1 MTWGTFIYS
10 AWIWEHCELL
20 QLFQLEPYKVW
31 PRVQTDSL
39 IFRLRMRGTR
49 PPNLNTHT
57 LFLRH
62 TARRATLQDILAA
75 YTTFNPQQQQ
85 QSPSSDIAYKYTP
98 THDRSRIQNSPN
110 ASFAFLSPS
119 TSLTGELAHL
129 THSLSRLCDG
139 PGAPLVFHRGP
150 NTHPVYALVVR
161 TQWARDYFGPDCC
174 SRWLRPAFYWS
185 GKAAAAG
192 GGTND
197 PESTF
202 WHVRDPQRLA
212 RKETSPAEAYAPFYA
227 PDANY
232 SLLLVDKDGADTLKD
247 HPDDARLYEYL
258 QAARVALQ
266 PTREERKVTW
276 CHYNQ
281 CGTDVAVKIVHPINC
296 GYFTKSQP
304 RQRFFVDRQQ
314 LCVTNQ
320 CMYFTLSPETD
331 LSAEFFCGLLN
342 SSTVQFFL
350 REHCA
355 YDQQRRTRFFGRHL
369 ANIPCCSLPATSS
382 FEATLMTDLVH
393 AVTTA
398 RLWIYAII
406 WYTDAQH
413 VIEHLRAGT
422 WEIHPSDRPRLA
434 AASVQD
440 VNHSSHTSSWSNDMR
455 SHWIST
461 TLLLLNNTSLDIVLV
476 QLLKLASLFQYGIDQ
491 LTFVLYGIP
500 VTLQRAL
507 EHELGHVQAT
517 ARWSSISLDHIF
529 DTAQAILLLL
539 QQQQQP
545 MDSNDNTCTTTNVNI
560 AAL

>member
-1 MTWGTFIYS
+1 MFS

-75 YTTFNPQQQQ
+75 YTTFNPHQQP
-85 QSPSSDIAYKYTP
+85 PSSDIAYKYTP

-119 TSLTGELAHL
+119 TSLTGELAQL

-161 TQWARDYFGPDCC
+161 TQWARDYFGPQCC

-185 GKAAAAG
+185 GKAA
-192 GGTND
+192 GTND
-197 PESTF
+197 PESIF
-202 WHVRDPQRLA
+202 WHLRDPQRLA

-232 SLLLVDKDGADTLKD
+232 SLLLVDKEGADKLESSAATLD
-247 HPDDARLYEYL
+247 QDARLYEYL

-281 CGTDVAVKIVHPINC
+281 SGADVAVKIVHPINC

-304 RQRFFVDRQQ
+304 RQRFFVDRHQ

-320 CMYFTLSPETD
+320 CMYFTLSQETD
-331 LSAEFFCGLLN
+331 LSAEFFCGILN

-369 ANIPCCSLPATSS
+369 ANIPCCSLPVASS

-393 AVTTA
+393 AVTIS
-398 RLWIYAII
+398 RLWIYAIV

-422 WEIHPSDRPRLA
+422 WDIHPGDMPRVSA
-434 AASVQD
+434 VSVQD
-440 VNHSSHTSSWSNDMR
+440 LNHSHHTSAWSNDIR
-455 SHWIST
+455 SHWISRV
-461 TLLLLNNTSLDIVLV
+461 LDSRQHTSLDIILV
-476 QLLKLASLFQYGIDQ
+476 QLLQLASLFQYGIDQ
-491 LTFVLYGIP
+491 LTFVLYHVPIP
-500 VTLQRAL
+500 LQRAL
-507 EHELGHVQAT
+507 EHELELVQAT
-517 ARWSSISLDHIF
+517 ARWSHVSLNDIF
-529 DTAQAILLLL
+529 DTAQAILH
-539 QQQQQP
+539 
-545 MDSNDNTCTTTNVNI
+545 NDTTYTNTNI
-560 AAL
+560 TALS

>member
-1 MTWGTFIYS
+1 M
-10 AWIWEHCELL
+10 
-20 QLFQLEPYKVW
+20 W

-62 TARRATLQDILAA
+62 TARRATLENILAA
-75 YTTFNPQQQQ
+75 YATFNPHQQQ
-85 QSPSSDIAYKYTP
+85 PSSSTDIAYKYTP

-161 TQWARDYFGPDCC
+161 TQWARDHFGPHCC

-185 GKAAAAG
+185 GKAA
-192 GGTND
+192 GTHD
-197 PESTF
+197 PESRF
-202 WHVRDPQRLA
+202 WHLRDPQRLA

-232 SLLLVDKDGADTLKD
+232 SLLLVDKEGADTLESTLDK
-247 HPDDARLYEYL
+247 DDARLYEYL
-258 QAARVALQ
+258 QAARIALQ

-304 RQRFFVDRQQ
+304 RQRFFVDRHQ

-320 CMYFTLSPETD
+320 CMYFTLSPDTD

-355 YDQQRRTRFFGRHL
+355 YDQQHRTRFFGRHL
-369 ANIPCCSLPATSS
+369 ANIPCCSLPTTSS
-382 FEATLMTDLVH
+382 FEATLMTNLVH
-393 AVTTA
+393 AVTTT

-422 WEIHPSDRPRLA
+422 WDIHPGDMSRLSA
-434 AASVQD
+434 IAIHDLNTS
-440 VNHSSHTSSWSNDMR
+440 HHTSTWSHDIR
-455 SHWIST
+455 SHWISS
-461 TLLLLNNTSLDIVLV
+461 TLLTRPHTSLESVLV
-476 QLLKLASLFQYGIDQ
+476 RLLKLASLFQYGIDQ
-491 LTFVLYGIP
+491 LTFVLYHIP
-500 VTLQRAL
+500 APLQRAL
-507 EHELGHVQAT
+507 EHELGLVQAT
-517 ARWSSISLDHIF
+517 TRWSHVSLDNIL
-529 DTAQAILLLL
+529 DTAQAILHQQLL
-539 QQQQQP
+539 
-545 MDSNDNTCTTTNVNI
+545 DSNDNTCTTITTTATTITNVSD
-560 AAL
+560 L